1 MLSATAVVA
10 VTDDWWMVLCQY
22 CY

>member
-1 MLSATAVVA
+1 MLSATAVAA